1 MREEEKMSFTETRK
15 YLRIMQK
22 RYRKASC
29 KEKSALL
36 DEMQAVTGLHRK
48 TLIRLMNSN
57 FDIKRKPRRRERSP
71 TYGPEVR
78 YAISVIAQTLDY
90 PSAERLQPQLV
101 SMAEL
106 LAKHDE
112 LELSPSLLDK
122 LSRISVST
130 VRRLLTSIPRDKP
143 RPPARRARAKSSVL
157 KAISVRCIPWDI
169 REPGHFEVDLVHHCG
184 PSASGEYVCTIQM
197 VDVATGWS
205 ESRAILGRSYKVVQD
220 AFRHILARLP
230 FPVKE
235 IHSDNGNEFLNW
247 HLIRFWESVNPD
259 IQITRS
265 RPYRKN
271 DNRFV
276 EQRNSFLVRAYIGYD
291 RLDTV
296 AQTILLNEIY
306 DKQWLYQNFYL
317 PVMRLRQKL
326 VLPSANSISKV
337 RRIYDPAQT
346 PLSRLENTSVV
357 DPERLE
363 KLKNL
368 YWQINP
374 RKLREEI
381 YTLIDKLFA
390 LPNAK
395 PGQTEDIHLT
405 LNLPS
410 TLPEEILYPVTL
422 SFDQQDPT
430 GNIIF

>member
-1 MREEEKMSFTETRK
+1 
-15 YLRIMQK
+15 
-22 RYRKASC
+22 
-29 KEKSALL
+29 
-36 DEMQAVTGLHRK
+36 
-48 TLIRLMNSN
+48 
-57 FDIKRKPRRRERSP
+57 
-71 TYGPEVR
+71 
-78 YAISVIAQTLDY
+78 
-90 PSAERLQPQLV
+90 
-101 SMAEL
+101 
-106 LAKHDE
+106 
-112 LELSPSLLDK
+112 
-122 LSRISVST
+122 
-130 VRRLLTSIPRDKP
+130 
-143 RPPARRARAKSSVL
+143 
-157 KAISVRCIPWDI
+157 
-169 REPGHFEVDLVHHCG
+169 VHHCG